1 MDLKSGIKKLPER
14 QFGSRYPLEDLNRI
28 KQTCDAFH
36 RLDVELI
43 AGMDARSAQPQFR
56 RKVRGVSTQ
65 PDQKHSWLHLLWFK
79 LGQARGDFSAH
90 CREVL
95 MGTSRFE
102 MNRHLK

>member
-56 RKVRGVSTQ
+56 RKVRGV
-65 PDQKHSWLHLLWFK
+65 DA
-79 LGQARGDFSAH
+79 ARSETFLAASPL
-90 CREVL
+90 VQI
-95 MGTSRFE
+95 GTSSG
-102 MNRHLK
+102 